1 VGKAACSGVVE
12 TVMSDRHTDEA
23 VIRRVL
29 TDSRTWAFVG
39 LRDNP
44 RRTAYDMAQLLQSR
58 GKTIVPVH
66 PKAETVLGEPGVASL
81 AAASP
86 AVNVVGVY
94 RRAEHA
100 GQVADEAIELFGSY
114 GPRAKDEVRAV
125 WFPLDVIDED
135 AAARVAEA
143 GIEVVMDRCP
153 AVEWARLRL
162 PR

>member
-1 VGKAACSGVVE
+1 
-12 TVMSDRHTDEA
+12 MSERYADED

-44 RRTAYDMAQLLQSR
+44 GRTAYDMAELLKSR

-66 PKAETVLGEPGVASL
+66 PGAETVLGEPGVASL
-81 AAASP
+81 ADVERP
-86 AVNVVGVY
+86 VNVVGVY

-100 GQVADEAIELFGSY
+100 AQVTDEAIALFASY
-114 GPRAKDEVRAV
+114 GPRADGEVRAV

-135 AAARVAEA
+135 AAGRAADA
-143 GIEVVMDRCP
+143 GLDVVMDRCP
-153 AVEWARLRL
+153 AIEWSRLRL